1 MRHHRVLPVVLLL
14 ALPAVGAVV
23 LQQSIEEMTRASTL
37 VVRGR
42 IGQQQA
48 TWDETHSRI
57 ETFTEVQVT
66 ELLKG
71 SAKQALMVR
80 QPGGTVGRIGQSVAG
95 AAKFEGGEEVILF
108 LQPAADDPAVYLPL
122 GMSAGKV
129 LVSRASPGGPRA
141 LRRLS
146 GLAFY
151 DPTGK
156 APGPVRPVDV
166 EDLGSVEYF
175 TGRIRRA
182 VGGAR

>member
-1 MRHHRVLPVVLLL
+1 MRYFRFVPLLL
-14 ALPAVGAVV
+14 VAALPALGAVV

-42 IGQQQA
+42 VGQQQVS
-48 TWDETHSRI
+48 WDADHQRI
-57 ETFTEVQVT
+57 ETFTEIQVS

-71 SAKQALMVR
+71 SGKKTLVVR
-80 QPGGTVGRIGQSVAG
+80 QPGGVIGRIGQSAAG

-122 GMSAGKV
+122 GLSAGKV
-129 LVSRASPGGPRA
+129 LVSQATLGGPRA

-151 DPTGK
+151 DPSTK
-156 APGPVRPVDV
+156 APGPVRPLDV
-166 EDLGSVEYF
+166 EDLGTVEAF
-175 TGRIRRA
+175 SQRVRRA
-182 VGGAR
+182 AGAAR